1 MQNSKAD
8 WSNNVSWNYRVVHR
22 PGSED
27 TCYSIHEVY
36 YDDEGRV
43 TLYSVAAIAA
53 MGDTVEECQYDLSLM
68 HDAFNLDPL
77 NLNYVDHLIK
87 VRKGILGLD
96 KKYK

>member
-8 WSNNVSWNYRVVHR
+8 WSNNVTWNYRVAFR
-22 PGSED
+22 PNSED
-27 TCYSIHEVY
+27 TSYSIHEVY
-36 YDDEGRV
+36 YDEEGRV

-53 MGDTVEECQYDLSLM
+53 LGDTVEECQVDLSLM
-68 HDAFNLDPL
+68 HDAFNHDAL

-87 VRKGILGLD
+87 VRKEILGLV

>member
-8 WSNNVSWNYRVVHR
+8 WSNNVSWNYRVAFR
-22 PGSED
+22 PNSED
-27 TCYSIHEVY
+27 TSYSSASI
-36 YDDEGRV
+36 
-43 TLYSVAAIAA
+43 AAI
-53 MGDTVEECQYDLSLM
+53 GDTVEECEVDLSLM

-87 VRKGILGLD
+87 IRKTMLGLD